1 MHATQCVF
9 LEHPLPKYHRE
20 SEHDMPHTERALTLP
35 ARDVTDADPAI
46 AAILSKAQAKLGFL
60 PNMYRNMANAP
71 GLLDT
76 YMVGYDAFRTESG
89 FTPAEQE
96 VVLLSIS
103 ITNGCEYCVAAH
115 STIADIS
122 GVPVEV
128 TDAIRTG
135 AMLPEARLDTLANFT
150 ATVVET
156 RGRPTAADL
165 DAFHA
170 AGFTEDHVL
179 QILLAIAVKTISN
192 YSNHL
197 FHTDVDAA
205 FTGRT
210 WEA

>member
-1 MHATQCVF
+1 
-9 LEHPLPKYHRE
+9 
-20 SEHDMPHTERALTLP
+20 MPHSERALTLP
-35 ARDVTDADPAI
+35 ARDVTDTDPAV
-46 AAILSKAQAKLGFL
+46 AAILSKAQSKLGFL

-71 GLLDT
+71 GLLET
-76 YMVGYDAFRTESG
+76 YMVGYDAFRSESG
-89 FTPAEQE
+89 FTAAEQE
-96 VVLLSIS
+96 IVLLAIS

-115 STIADIS
+115 STIADRS
-122 GVPVEV
+122 GVPAAV

-135 AMLPEARLDTLANFT
+135 SMLPDSRLDALANFT
-150 ATVVET
+150 ATLVET

-170 AGFTEDHVL
+170 VGYSEHHVM

-197 FHTDVDAA
+197 FHTEVDAA
-205 FTGRT
+205 FVGRT